1 MAMSRAQFPEVMGF
15 QEGGLISSFDVMDP
29 FDPENNFEINPLAT
43 TDTLTP
49 VSSPSGITLEETTAT
64 DTAMQELLKALTES
78 KFDTDVEKYKE
89 RLESAMPP
97 LRRPDFYDLASDLGA
112 ALLSAPADA
121 GAFRGIGIGLTN
133 FNKRVKDQY
142 ESAQKERRQIAL
154 KATELAMENEQKAED
169 FLQKYF
175 LEAYGSLSEDP
186 EYVTLQYDEMDA
198 DGNLTGNKITRS
210 FDKTTQAKKIAQI
223 FKTQNGVVVSDL
235 PAKPGSSPLDEKAA
249 GDILKNIT
257 EIDTEGTQGYSK
269 LDAIQKAKVL
279 AAQIGEENFGAQN
292 SFILPV
298 QQFLLGVLP
307 KEAATFIDPDKVV
320 APKEA
325 LAAISI
331 VFTLANV
338 AQTKGAISEME
349 MRLFQR
355 AAPFLGQT
363 YEGFMLAL
371 EIQEQAAKKKIQ
383 FADEYS
389 SEYEKLITNNPDM
402 EERKIHAHML
412 EWKSTWARENMDSF
426 ITEDQKKLISKYEA
440 DAKKAG
446 ARGDYTKYDSYLE
459 RYEKAMKAERDRNL
473 TLSNQ
478 AISQNLGP
486 IGTMKNNLVLAGIDQ
501 TTVDRMTDEQVKE
514 AHERFYGS
522 SL

>member
-1 MAMSRAQFPEVMGF
+1 MAMNRAQFPELMGF

-29 FDPENNFEINPLAT
+29 FDPENNFQINPLAT

-49 VSSPSGITLEETTAT
+49 VSSPSGITPEETTAT

-78 KFDTDVEKYKE
+78 KFDTDVEKYKQ

-175 LEAYGSLSEDP
+175 LEAYGSLSDDP

-235 PAKPGSSPLDEKAA
+235 PDPPGETSLDNKAA
-249 GDILKNIT
+249 GELIKDATAIS
-257 EIDTEGTQGYSK
+257 TEGDQGHSK
-269 LDAIQKAKVL
+269 LDAIEKAKIL
-279 AAQIGEENFGAQN
+279 AVDIGESGFGATN
-292 SFILPV
+292 SFILPI
-298 QQFLLGVLP
+298 QQFLLDVLP
-307 KEAATFIDPDKVV
+307 KEAGVFIDRDKNVGK
-320 APKEA
+320 KEA

-338 AQTKGAISEME
+338 AQTKGAISNAEMN
-349 MRLFQR
+349 LFQK

-363 YEGFMLAL
+363 YPGFMLAL
-371 EIQEQAAKKKIQ
+371 DIQEQAAKNKIQ
-383 FADEYS
+383 FAAEYNR
-389 SEYEKLITNNPDM
+389 EYNKMITENPDM
-402 EERKIHAHML
+402 RGAKISAHMNN
-412 EWKSTWARENMDSF
+412 WKSTWQRENRDSF
-426 ITEDQKKLISKYEA
+426 ITEEQKKKIRQYEKE
-440 DAKKAG
+440 AKQLG
-446 ARGDYTKYDSYLE
+446 ARGDYTNYDSYLD
-459 RYEKAMKAERDRNL
+459 RYNEAMKADRDRNV
-473 TLSNQ
+473 TLANQ
-478 AISQNLGP
+478 AISQNIGL
-486 IGTMKNNLVLAGIDQ
+486 IGTMKNELVMHGISKDN
-501 TTVDRMTDEQVKE
+501 VDRMNDEQVRE
-514 AHERFYGS
+514 AHERIYGS

>member
-15 QEGGLISSFDVMDP
+15 EEGGDVTNIFDYQPPELDPNVMD
-29 FDPENNFEINPLAT
+29 FANTDLSPLAI
-43 TDTLTP
+43 TP
-49 VSSPSGITLEETTAT
+49 EETQAT
-64 DTAMQELLKALTES
+64 DNTMQELLKALTENN
-78 KFDTDVEKYKE
+78 FQADVDKYTQ
-89 RLESAMPP
+89 RLQSVVPP
-97 LRRPDFYDLASDLGA
+97 SRQPDFYDLASDLGR
-112 ALLSAPADA
+112 ALLSAPPDA

-133 FNKRVKDQY
+133 FNDRVKNQID
-142 ESAQKERRQIAL
+142 SSKKERRAVAM
-154 KATELAMENEQKAED
+154 KAMELALEDERKADD
-169 FLQKYF
+169 FLQEYF
-175 LEAYGSLSEDP
+175 LKNYGTLSEDP
-186 EYVTLQYDEMDA
+186 ELITLQYEEIDA
-198 DGNLTGNKITRS
+198 DGSLTGNRITKS
-210 FDKTTQAKKIAQI
+210 FDKTTEAQRI
-223 FKTQNGVVVSDL
+223 REILQNQSGVVVSDL
-235 PAKPGSSPLDEKAA
+235 PARPGASPLDEKAA
-249 GDILKNIT
+249 GDIIKNIT

-383 FADEYS
+383 FANEYN
-389 SEYEKLITNNPDM
+389 SEYEKLLTNNPDM

-446 ARGDYTKYDSYLE
+446 ARGDYTKYDSYLD
-459 RYEKAMKAERDRNL
+459 RYNEAMEADRDRNVGL
-473 TLSNQ
+473 ANQ
-478 AISQNLGP
+478 AITQSLGP
-486 IGTMKNNLVLAGIDQ
+486 IGTMKKNLITAGIDKN
-501 TTVDRMTDEQVKE
+501 TVDRMDDEQTKQM
-514 AHERFYGS
+514 HERVYGT